1 MTALH
6 IAWFRFNDGVTPERI
21 FDIVHSENDTMA
33 VFSMP
38 HYKNAFLLAL
48 ALIKTLNFTPVGPER
63 LIEPAVAAA
72 QALVGPRTSG
82 ETAVVESGP
91 FSARIGPMAQDG
103 DVLVSVSYQG
113 TVYAD
118 PLALMAEVIANKDQA
133 AFYRFR
139 SLLEKAVAQYKANS
153 GTHT

>member
-1 MTALH
+1 
-6 IAWFRFNDGVTPERI
+6 
-21 FDIVHSENDTMA
+21 
-33 VFSMP
+33 MP
-38 HYKNAFLLAL
+38 A
-48 ALIKTLNFTPVGPER
+48 E
-63 LIEPAVAAA
+63 
-72 QALVGPRTSG
+72 Q
-82 ETAVVESGP
+82 VEH
-91 FSARIGPMAQDG
+91 IGPMAQDG